1 MKVNALLNNET
12 VLFAKAELEKYLFLL
27 DKMIPDSF
35 VVELGFMDKTDDEI
49 DTVEVNIGKNGGTLK
64 GSNPRSVL
72 YAVYQYL
79 EALGIR
85 WVRHCQ
91 DGEYIPEGVCVPD
104 REISFTR
111 TAKNK
116 YRGMM
121 IEGGINIDLML
132 SDIDWCAKVGINDYL
147 LQFFDQGPFFER
159 WLSHKKNPRWIDAR
173 KVSHEEAMEYR
184 NKMAFEIKKRGM
196 RITTGGHGLTC
207 TPYGV
212 PLRASEE
219 EVTDEMR
226 AVLAEINGERRLWR
240 SVGNTQLCY
249 SNPAVV
255 EKLAGFITDYARKNP
270 EVDVYSV
277 TFADS
282 LNNYCECSE
291 CQKLLPSDAAV
302 RIANRADEMMT
313 AEGLKMR
320 LKVSV
325 YLDTLW
331 APKEKIKNPKRVIP
345 SFAPIGRNYKVSYDE
360 MQNLPE
366 PPAFVYNK
374 NENPTDVNVNLA
386 LFKKWRQALPESDSY
401 SIEYFN
407 WNAQRYADMGT
418 LNASEIVYR
427 DIQALEQV
435 GLDGIFN
442 CQSQRSF
449 LPTGLASYIHAKTF
463 WEPEKP
469 YMDFVKEYFESAFG
483 EYADLFYSHFRSLS
497 DLSKEENSF
506 ERAEKLLQ
514 ITSDILLKIKEIEG
528 KPTNVCHVK
537 SVFYAKYHAM
547 VFKMI
552 AEADMVYYRDGE
564 EASLPLWQKIIDFV
578 RETEASVYGVL
589 DLVHFFGFLEAKIHP
604 GFRALKALTEE
615 KEKGYVFF

>member
-1 MKVNALLNNET
+1 MIIGCAAENQTIA
-12 VLFAKAELEKYLFLL
+12 FAKEELTKYLFLL
-27 DKMIPDSF
+27 DKIIPDSF
-35 VVELGFMDKTDDEI
+35 VIELGYTDITDDEI
-49 DTVEVNIGKNGGTLK
+49 DSVEVNVGKNGGTLK

-79 EALGIR
+79 EALGVR
-85 WVRHCQ
+85 WVRHGQ
-91 DGEYIPEGVCVPD
+91 DGEYIPEGVKVP
-104 REISFTR
+104 EKEVSFTR

-116 YRGMM
+116 FRGMM
-121 IEGGINIDLML
+121 IEGGINIELML
-132 SDIDWCAKVGINDYL
+132 SDIDWCAKMGINDYY
-147 LQFFDQGPFFER
+147 LQFFDQGAFFER
-159 WLSHKKNPRWIDAR
+159 WMSHKKNPLWIDAR
-173 KVSHEEAMEYR
+173 KVSHQEAMEYR
-184 NKMAFEIKKRGM
+184 NKMAFELKKRGM

-212 PLRASEE
+212 SIRATKE

-226 AVLAEINGERRLWR
+226 AVLAEINGKRQILR

-249 SNPAVV
+249 SNPEVT
-255 EKLAGFITDYARKNP
+255 EKLAGFIADYARKNP
-270 EVDVYSV
+270 EVDVYAV

-291 CQKLLPSDAAV
+291 CKKILPSDAAV
-302 RIANRADEMMT
+302 RIANRADEIMT

-320 LKVSV
+320 FKLSV

-331 APKEKIKNPKRVIP
+331 APREKLKNPKRAIMT
-345 SFAPIGRNYKVSYDE
+345 FAPIGRNYKVSYDE

-386 LFKKWRQALPESDSY
+386 LFKKWRQTLPESDSY

-418 LNASEIVYR
+418 LNAAEIVYR
-427 DIQALEQV
+427 DIKALEQV
-435 GLDGIFN
+435 GLDGTFN

-449 LPTGLASYIHAKTF
+449 LPTGLVAYIHAKAF

-547 VFKMI
+547 VFKMV
-552 AEADMVYYRDGE
+552 AEADMVYYRDGQ
-564 EASLPLWQKIIDFV
+564 EASLSVWQKIIDFV
-578 RETEASVYGVL
+578 RKTEASVYGVL
-589 DLVHFFGFLEAKIHP
+589 DLVHFLNFLTGKLHP
-604 GFRALKALTEE
+604 GFKELKALTEE

>member
-1 MKVNALLNNET
+1 MIIKTLSDDKT

-27 DKMIPDSF
+27 DKKISDTF
-35 VVELGFMDKTDDEI
+35 VIELGLTDKTDDDV
-49 DTVEVNIGKNGGTLK
+49 DTVEVNVGKNGGTLK
-64 GSNPRSVL
+64 GSNPRSIL

-85 WVRHCQ
+85 WVRHCE
-91 DGEYIPEGVCVPD
+91 DGEYIPTGVCVP
-104 REISFTR
+104 EKEVSFTR

-121 IEGGINIDLML
+121 IEGGVNIDLML
-132 SDIDWCAKVGINDYL
+132 SDIDWCAKVGMSDYL
-147 LQFFDQGPFFER
+147 LQFFDQRPFFER

-207 TPYGV
+207 LPYGV
-212 PLRASEE
+212 SLTASKD

-226 AVLAEINGERRLWR
+226 AVLAEINGERRLWS

-249 SNPAVV
+249 SNPEVT

-270 EVDVYSV
+270 EADAYTVG
-277 TFADS
+277 FADAI
-282 LNNYCECSE
+282 NNYCECSE
-291 CQKLLPSDAAV
+291 CQKLLPSDTAI
-302 RIANRADEMMT
+302 RIINRADEMMT

-320 LKVSV
+320 LRMSA
-325 YLDTLW
+325 YLDNLW
-331 APKEKIKNPKRVIP
+331 APKEKIKNPKRVIL
-345 SFAPIGRNYKVSYDE
+345 SLAPIGRNYKVSYDE

-366 PPAFVYNK
+366 PPAYVRNK
-374 NENPTDVNVNLA
+374 NENPTDVSVNLA
-386 LFKKWRQALPESDSY
+386 LFKKWQQAAPETDTCA
-401 SIEYFN
+401 IEYFN

-427 DIQALEQV
+427 DIKALEQV

-449 LPTGLASYIHAKTF
+449 LPTGLTSYIHAKTF
-463 WEPEKP
+463 WQPEKP
-469 YMDFVKEYFESAFG
+469 YMDFVKEYFEGAFG
-483 EYADLFYSHFRSLS
+483 ECADLFYSHFRSLS
-497 DLSKEENSF
+497 DLSKEEISF

-514 ITSDILLKIKEIEG
+514 ITSDVLLKIKEIEG

-537 SVFYAKYHAM
+537 SVFYAKYHAI

-564 EASLPLWQKIIDFV
+564 EASLPLWKKIIDFV
-578 RETEASVYGVL
+578 QGTEASVYNVF
-589 DLVHFFGFLEAKIHP
+589 DLVHFLGFLTGKWHP
-604 GFRALKALTEE
+604 GFNALKALTQE